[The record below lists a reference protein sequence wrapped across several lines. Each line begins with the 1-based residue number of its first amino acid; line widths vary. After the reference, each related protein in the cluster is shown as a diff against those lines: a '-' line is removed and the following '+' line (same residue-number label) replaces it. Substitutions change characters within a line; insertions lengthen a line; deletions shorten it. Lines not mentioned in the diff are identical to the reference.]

1 MSAEIEALL
10 PRDLRG
16 IYEKVRAGVR
26 LDAADG
32 IRILTHPNL
41 AAIGLLADTARHVR
55 VGDYVYYNNAGY
67 INYSNVCVLHN
78 VCKFCAF
85 GKKGTE
91 PEAYTLHIEEMVRK
105 ARAWASAGI
114 TEIHMVGGLHPDLPF
129 EYYTELLSA
138 IKQALPHVHLKAF
151 TAVEIDYF
159 ARRFRMDLEEVLD
172 RLQAAGHGSI
182 TGGGAEQMHP
192 EVHDRICKGKMSA
205 ERYLEVHRR
214 AHRRGIRSNATM
226 LYGTVEE
233 PRHIVYHLERLR
245 ELQDETGGFQCFVPL
260 AFHPTNTALE
270 HLPGPTGWY
279 DLRVMAASRLL
290 LDNFPHIKAYWVMLS
305 PRMAQISLRW
315 GANDLDGTIREE
327 RIYHLAGSTSPLE
340 QSEREL
346 VALVR
351 GAGLIPAERD
361 SYYRVLKVPGPPGA
375 ELAVARA

>member
-1 MSAEIEALL
+1 MAPVIEALL
-10 PRDLRG
+10 PRDLYD
-16 IYEKVRAGVR
+16 IYEKVQAGER
-26 LDAADG
+26 LSGADG
-32 IRILTHPNL
+32 VRILTHPNL
-41 AAIGLLADTARHVR
+41 AAIGMLADLARHVR
-55 VGDYVYYNNAGY
+55 VGDHVYYNNAGY

-85 GKKGTE
+85 GKTRDD
-91 PEAYTLHIEEMVRK
+91 PDAYTFQIEEMVTK

-129 EYYTELLSA
+129 EYYTGFLSA
-138 IKQALPHVHLKAF
+138 IKRALPHVHLKAF
-151 TAVEIDYF
+151 TAVEIDFF
-159 ARRFRMDLEEVLD
+159 ARKFKLSLDEVLD

-192 EVHDRICKGKMSA
+192 EVHDVICKGKMSA
-205 ERYLEVHRR
+205 ERYLEVHRL

-233 PRHIVYHLERLR
+233 PRHVVYHLERLR

-260 AFHPTNTALE
+260 AFHPTNTELA

-279 DLRVMAASRLL
+279 DLRIMATSRLL
-290 LDNFPHIKAYWVMLS
+290 LDNFRYIKAYWVMMS
-305 PRMAQISLRW
+305 PRMAQVSLRW
-315 GANDLDGTIREE
+315 GANDVDGTIREE

-346 VALVR
+346 VDLIR

-361 SYYRVLKVPGPPGA
+361 PYYRILKIPA
-375 ELAVARA
+375 